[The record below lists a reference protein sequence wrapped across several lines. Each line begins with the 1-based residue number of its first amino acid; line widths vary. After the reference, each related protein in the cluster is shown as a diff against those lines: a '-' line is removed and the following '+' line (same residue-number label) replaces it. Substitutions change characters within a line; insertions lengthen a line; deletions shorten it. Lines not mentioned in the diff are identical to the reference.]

1 VAVRNRNFQ
10 KIAGR
15 IGLLGLLAIF
25 TLPLGILVR
34 QLVFEIDQRIEF
46 IEKERRGIHYNRPL
60 RNLLEKSLAYRSQ
73 TNDVVTKR
81 EQSIAALVDL
91 ESQIENIFQDI
102 EANERQD
109 GKILKTTANWSRIQA
124 TWRFNHQAL
133 IQNNLS
139 PEELYCLQSGLITD
153 IVNQITHVGDTSN
166 MILDPDLDTY
176 YFLDTLITKLPT
188 ATFLTAEIRDLPQ
201 VTCISHERD
210 PEQHLFLLSSR
221 LDQSILS
228 IARAR
233 QTILEQYP
241 EANIPTSSYVTTV
254 QSTHRFVQTVEQ
266 SPLDRQVNNLELQQQ
281 SQYSLDAQFMLYD
294 AVEPLT
300 QEKLTLRIDQ
310 LKARKSSAV
319 IFTFLVLF
327 IIVSIYIALTLNWL
341 YIRLLDRRLSL
352 QYRTASVLAEAQSL
366 EWAIDRIL
374 PNICQQLQWD
384 IGELWQVDQCNGEI
398 NIFCVKSWQRS
409 PEAIPRQR
417 LDLSADKPSIVSRAF
432 SQKQPIWR
440 SEVMQYRNA
449 LIYTSH
455 AEFHQFP
462 HALALPI
469 LHEEEVIGVMAFFN
483 RDLPDQ
489 SDEHL
494 TTLLAVGRQI
504 AQFVQ
509 RQKVSKELS
518 DAKEVAE
525 VASRAKSQFLANMSH
540 EFRTPLNAI
549 IGYGEMLHEESE
561 DFENTILT
569 DDLSKIVTAGR
580 HLLKLVEDVLDISKI
595 EAGHMQPYLE
605 EFNIPLMLEEVVATT
620 RPLIQKNKNV
630 FVLKCDPDVINI
642 CSDFLKLKQILI
654 NLLSNAGKFTH
665 SGLVQLEVTREVEV
679 DHTFILF
686 LVKDSG
692 IGISAE
698 QIQKLFRVFTQAD
711 DSTTRKYG
719 GTGLGLAISQ
729 AFCQIMGGTLTVDSA
744 IDQGSIFTVRL
755 PEGPMLE
762 PQTMPISEV
771 SHG

>member
-1 VAVRNRNFQ
+1 VAVRKRSFQ
-10 KIAGR
+10 KLTGR
-15 IGLLGLLAIF
+15 IGLLSLLAIF

-46 IEKERRGIHYNRPL
+46 IEKERRGLHYNRPL
-60 RNLLEKSLAYRSQ
+60 RNLLEKTLAYRSQ
-73 TNDVVTKR
+73 SQDVVAKGK
-81 EQSIAALVDL
+81 QSIAALVDL
-91 ESQIENIFQDI
+91 ETQIESMFQEI

-109 GKILKTTANWSRIQA
+109 GKILKTASNWSRIQA
-124 TWRFNHQAL
+124 TWRFNRKAL
-133 IQNNLS
+133 SQNNLS

-153 IVNQITHVGDTSN
+153 IVKQITHVGDTSN

-188 ATFLTAEIRDLPQ
+188 AAFLTAEIRDLPQ
-201 VTCISHERD
+201 VTCISQEKD
-210 PEQHLFLLSSR
+210 PAQHLFLLSSR

-254 QSTHRFVQTVEQ
+254 QRTRKVVQIVEQ
-266 SPLDRQVNNLELQQQ
+266 LPLDRQINNLELQKE
-281 SQYSLDAQFMLYD
+281 SRYSLDAQFLLYD
-294 AVEPLT
+294 AIKPLV
-300 QEKLTLRIDQ
+300 QEKLSLRVDQ
-310 LKARKSSAV
+310 LKTRKSSAV

-327 IIVSIYIALTLNWL
+327 IIISIYIALTLNWL

-352 QYRTASVLAEAQSL
+352 QYRTASVLAEAQNL
-366 EWAIDRIL
+366 AWAIDRIL

-384 IGELWQVDQCNGEI
+384 IGELWQVEHRHGEI
-398 NIFCVKSWQRS
+398 NLSCVKNWQRS
-409 PEAIPRQR
+409 PDPLLGKRI
-417 LDLSADKPSIVSRAF
+417 DLPLDKPSIVSRAF

-449 LIYTSH
+449 LIYTAQ
-455 AEFHQFP
+455 AEFHEFP

-469 LHEEEVIGVMAFFN
+469 LHEDEVIGVMAFFN
-483 RDLPDQ
+483 HELPDQ
-489 SDEHL
+489 SEEHL
-494 TTLLAVGRQI
+494 TTLLSVGRQI
-504 AQFVQ
+504 AQFIQ
-509 RQKVSKELS
+509 RQKVSRELS

-525 VASRAKSQFLANMSH
+525 VASRTKSQFLANMSH

-569 DDLSKIVTAGR
+569 DDLNKIVTAGR

-605 EFNIPLMLEEVVATT
+605 EFNISLMLEEVVATIK
-620 RPLIQKNKNV
+620 PLIQKNKNV

-665 SGLVQLEVTREVEV
+665 SGLVQLEVTREVQAGQA
-679 DHTFILF
+679 FILF
-686 LVKDSG
+686 HVKDSG
-692 IGISAE
+692 IGISPE

-711 DSTTRKYG
+711 ASTTRKYG

-729 AFCQIMGGTLTVDSA
+729 AFCDLMGGTLTVDSA
-744 IDQGSIFTVRL
+744 IDRGSVFTVRI
-755 PEGPMLE
+755 PERPIAE
-762 PQTMPISEV
+762 SPTMPIPEV

>member
-1 VAVRNRNFQ
+1 
-10 KIAGR
+10 
-15 IGLLGLLAIF
+15 
-25 TLPLGILVR
+25 LVR

-46 IEKERRGIHYNRPL
+46 IEKERRGLHYNRPL
-60 RNLLEKSLAYRSQ
+60 RNLLEKTLAYRSQ
-73 TNDVVTKR
+73 SHDVVTKG
-81 EQSIAALVDL
+81 EHSIAALVDL
-91 ESQIENIFQDI
+91 ETQIESMFQEI

-109 GKILKTTANWSRIQA
+109 GKILETTSNWSRIQA
-124 TWRFNHQAL
+124 TWRFNRKAL
-133 IQNNLS
+133 RQSNLS

-153 IVNQITHVGDTSN
+153 IVKQITHVGDTSN

-176 YFLDTLITKLPT
+176 YFLDILITKIPT

-201 VTCISHERD
+201 VTCISQEKD
-210 PEQHLFLLSSR
+210 PAQHLFLLSSR

-254 QSTHRFVQTVEQ
+254 ERTRKVVQIVEQ
-266 SPLDRQVNNLELQQQ
+266 LPLYSQINNPELQEQ
-281 SQYSLDAQFMLYD
+281 SQHSLDAQFLLYD
-294 AVEPLT
+294 AVEPLV
-300 QEKLTLRIDQ
+300 QEKLSLRVDQ

-327 IIVSIYIALTLNWL
+327 IIISIYIALTLNWL

-366 EWAIDRIL
+366 AWAIDRIL

-384 IGELWQVDQCNGEI
+384 IGELWQVEQHHGEI
-398 NIFCVKSWQRS
+398 NISCVKSWQRS
-409 PEAIPRQR
+409 PDPLPRKC
-417 LDLSADKPSIVSRAF
+417 LNLSADKPSIVSRAF

-455 AEFHQFP
+455 AEFHEFP

-483 RDLPDQ
+483 RELPDQ
-489 SDEHL
+489 SDEQL

-504 AQFVQ
+504 AQFIQ

-525 VASRAKSQFLANMSH
+525 VASHAKSQFLANMSH

-605 EFNIPLMLEEVVATT
+605 EFNLPLMLEEVVATIK
-620 RPLIQKNKNV
+620 PLVQKNKNV

-665 SGLVQLEVTREVEV
+665 NGLIQLEVVREMDAEEA
-679 DHTFILF
+679 FILF
-686 LVKDSG
+686 HVKDSG
-692 IGISAE
+692 IGISPE

-711 DSTTRKYG
+711 ASTTRKYG

-729 AFCQIMGGTLTVDSA
+729 AFCDLMGGTLTVDSA
-744 IDQGSIFTVRL
+744 IDQGSIFTVRI
-755 PEGPMLE
+755 PERPTNE
-762 PQTMPISEV
+762 PQIMPIPEV

>member
-1 VAVRNRNFQ
+1 VAVRKRSLQ
-10 KIAGR
+10 KILGR

-46 IEKERRGIHYNRPL
+46 IEKERRGLHYNRPL

-73 TNDVVTKR
+73 THDIVVKGGR
-81 EQSIAALVDL
+81 SIAALVDL
-91 ESQIENIFQDI
+91 ETQIESIFQEI

-109 GKILKTTANWSRIQA
+109 SKVLKTTPNWSRIQA
-124 TWRFNHQAL
+124 TWQFNRKAL
-133 IQNNLS
+133 KQNNLS

-153 IVNQITHVGDTSN
+153 ITKQITHVGDTSN

-176 YFLDTLITKLPT
+176 YFLDTLITKIPT

-201 VTCISHERD
+201 ITCISQERN
-210 PEQHLFLLSSR
+210 PEEHLFLLSSR

-254 QSTHRFVQTVEQ
+254 QSTHRFVQVVEQ
-266 SPLDRQVNNLELQQQ
+266 LPLDRQVNNLDLQEQ
-281 SQYSLDAQFMLYD
+281 SQYSLDAQFLLYD
-294 AVEPLT
+294 SVEPLV
-300 QEKLTLRIDQ
+300 QEKLSLRVEQ

-366 EWAIDRIL
+366 DWAIDRIL

-384 IGELWQVDQCNGEI
+384 IGELWQVAESNGEI
-398 NIFCVKSWQRS
+398 KIFCVKSWQRS
-409 PEAIPRQR
+409 PDPILGQR

-449 LIYTSH
+449 LIYTSR
-455 AEFHQFP
+455 AEFHEFP

-483 RDLPDQ
+483 RELPDQ
-489 SDEHL
+489 SDEQL

-504 AQFVQ
+504 AQFIQ
-509 RQKVSKELS
+509 RQRISKELS

-595 EAGHMQPYLE
+595 EAGHTRPYLE
-605 EFNIPLMLEEVVATT
+605 EFSIPLMLEEVVATT
-620 RPLIQKNKNV
+620 RPLIQKNKNT
-630 FVLKCDPDVINI
+630 FVLKCDPTVIDI
-642 CSDFLKLKQILI
+642 CSDFLKLKQVLI

-665 SGLVQLEVTREVEV
+665 GGLVQLEVIREVEA
-679 DHTFILF
+679 DQTFILF
-686 LVKDSG
+686 RVKDSG

-698 QIQKLFRVFTQAD
+698 QLQKLFRVFTQAD

-755 PEGPMLE
+755 PESPTAA

>member
-1 VAVRNRNFQ
+1 MAVRNRNFQ
-10 KIAGR
+10 KMAGR

-34 QLVFEIDQRIEF
+34 QLVFEIDHRIEF

-73 TNDVVTKR
+73 THDVVTKG

-91 ESQIENIFQDI
+91 ESQIESIFQEI

-109 GKILKTTANWSRIQA
+109 SKILKTTPNWSRIQA

-133 IQNNLS
+133 IQSNLS
-139 PEELYCLQSGLITD
+139 PEELYCLQSGLIKD

-176 YFLDTLITKLPT
+176 YFLDTLITKIPT
-188 ATFLTAEIRDLPQ
+188 ATFLTAEIRDLPR
-201 VTCISHERD
+201 VACISQERD

-254 QSTHRFVQTVEQ
+254 QSTHKVVEIVEQ
-266 SPLDRQVNNLELQQQ
+266 LPLDRQVNNSELQQQ
-281 SQYSLDAQFMLYD
+281 SQYSLDAQFILYD

-327 IIVSIYIALTLNWL
+327 IIVSIYTALTLNWL

-352 QYRTASVLAEAQSL
+352 QYRTASILAEAQSL

-398 NIFCVKSWQRS
+398 KISCVKSWQRS
-409 PEAIPRQR
+409 PETLPRNR
-417 LDLSADKPSIVSRAF
+417 LDLSVDKPSIVSRAF

-449 LIYTSH
+449 LIYTSQ

-504 AQFVQ
+504 AQFIQ
-509 RQKVSKELS
+509 RQRISKELS

-620 RPLIQKNKNV
+620 RPLIQKNQNA
-630 FVLKCDPDVINI
+630 FVLKCDLDVINI

-665 SGLVQLEVTREVEV
+665 GGLVQLDVKREVEA
-679 DHTFILF
+679 DQTFILF
-686 LVKDSG
+686 HVKDSG
-692 IGISAE
+692 IGISAQ

-744 IDQGSIFTVRL
+744 IEQGSVFTVRL
-755 PEGPMLE
+755 PERPMTE
-762 PQTMPISEV
+762 SQMMPTSEV

>member
-1 VAVRNRNFQ
+1 VAVRKRSLQ
-10 KIAGR
+10 KILGR
-15 IGLLGLLAIF
+15 IGILGLLAIF

-46 IEKERRGIHYNRPL
+46 IEKERRGLHYNNPL
-60 RNLLEKSLAYRSQ
+60 RDLLEKSLAYRSQ
-73 TNDVVTKR
+73 THDIVAKGER
-81 EQSIAALVDL
+81 SIAALVDL
-91 ESQIENIFQDI
+91 ETQIESIFQEI
-102 EANERQD
+102 EANDRQD
-109 GKILKTTANWSRIQA
+109 GKVLRTTPNWSRIQA
-124 TWRFNHQAL
+124 TWQFNRKAL

-153 IVNQITHVGDTSN
+153 IIKQITHVGDTSN

-176 YFLDTLITKLPT
+176 YFLDTLITKIPT
-188 ATFLTAEIRDLPQ
+188 ATFLTAEIRALPQ
-201 VTCISHERD
+201 VTCISQERNPD
-210 PEQHLFLLSSR
+210 QHLFLLSSR

-254 QSTHRFVQTVEQ
+254 QSTHRFVQVVEQ
-266 SPLDRQVNNLELQQQ
+266 LPVDRQVNNLDLQQQ
-281 SQYSLDAQFMLYD
+281 SQYSLDAQFLLYD
-294 AVEPLT
+294 AVEPLV
-300 QEKLTLRIDQ
+300 QEKLSLRVEQ

-327 IIVSIYIALTLNWL
+327 IIISIYIALTLNWL

-384 IGELWQVDQCNGEI
+384 IGELWQVAKGHGDLRI
-398 NIFCVKSWQRS
+398 SCVKSWQRS
-409 PEAIPRQR
+409 PDPILGQR
-417 LDLSADKPSIVSRAF
+417 LDLSADQPSIVSRAF
-432 SQKQPIWR
+432 SQKQSIWR

-449 LIYTSH
+449 LIYTSQT
-455 AEFHQFP
+455 EFYEFP

-483 RDLPDQ
+483 RELPDQ
-489 SDEHL
+489 SEEHL

-504 AQFVQ
+504 AQFIQ
-509 RQKVSKELS
+509 RQKVTKELS

-561 DFENTILT
+561 DFENMILT

-595 EAGHMQPYLE
+595 EAGHMRPYLE
-605 EFNIPLMLEEVVATT
+605 EFSIPLMLEEVVATT
-620 RPLIQKNKNV
+620 RPLIQKNKNA
-630 FVLKCDPDVINI
+630 FTLECDANIGNI
-642 CSDFLKLKQILI
+642 CSDFLKLKQVLI

-665 SGLVQLEVTREVEV
+665 GGLVQLEVIREIEA
-679 DHTFILF
+679 DQRFILF
-686 LVKDSG
+686 RVKDSG

-698 QIQKLFRVFTQAD
+698 QLQKLFRVFTQAD

-744 IDQGSIFTVRL
+744 LDQGSIFTVRL
-755 PEGPMLE
+755 PERPTAAA
-762 PQTMPISEV
+762 QAMPISEV

>member
-10 KIAGR
+10 KLLGR

-46 IEKERRGIHYNRPL
+46 IEKERRGLHYNRPL
-60 RNLLEKSLAYRSQ
+60 RNLLEKTLAYRSQ
-73 TNDVVTKR
+73 SHDVVTKG

-91 ESQIENIFQDI
+91 EAQIETLFQEI
-102 EANERQD
+102 EVNERQD
-109 GKILKTTANWSRIQA
+109 SKVLKTTTNWSRIQA
-124 TWRFNHQAL
+124 TWQFNKKAL
-133 IQNNLS
+133 GQNNLS
-139 PEELYCLQSGLITD
+139 PEELYCLQSGLIKD

-176 YFLDTLITKLPT
+176 YFLDTLITKIPT
-188 ATFLTAEIRDLPQ
+188 ATFLTAEIHDLPRI
-201 VTCISHERD
+201 TCISQERN

-221 LDQSILS
+221 LDQSILA

-254 QSTHRFVQTVEQ
+254 QSTHRFITTVEQ
-266 SPLDRQVNNLELQQQ
+266 LPLDRQVNNPELQGQ

-294 AVEPLT
+294 AVEPLV
-300 QEKLTLRIDQ
+300 QEKLTLRVDQ

-327 IIVSIYIALTLNWL
+327 IIISIYIALTLNWL
-341 YIRLLDRRLSL
+341 YIRLLDRRLNL

-384 IGELWQVDQCNGEI
+384 IGELWQVEKRHGEEI
-398 NIFCVKSWQRS
+398 NLSCVKDWQRS
-409 PEAIPRQR
+409 PNPLLGKR
-417 LDLSADKPSIVSRAF
+417 LSLSLDRPSIVSRAF

-449 LIYTSH
+449 LIYTSE
-455 AEFHQFP
+455 AEFHEFP

-483 RDLPDQ
+483 HELPDQ
-489 SDEHL
+489 SEEHL
-494 TTLLAVGRQI
+494 TTLLSVGRQI
-504 AQFVQ
+504 AQFIQ
-509 RQKVSKELS
+509 RQKVSRELS

-569 DDLSKIVTAGR
+569 DDLNKIVTAGR

-605 EFNIPLMLEEVVATT
+605 EFNISLMLEEVIATIK
-620 RPLIQKNKNV
+620 PLIQKNQNV

-642 CSDFLKLKQILI
+642 FSDFLKLKQILI

-665 SGLVQLEVTREVEV
+665 NGSVQLEVTREIEAGEA
-679 DHTFILF
+679 FILF
-686 LVKDSG
+686 HVKDSG
-692 IGISAE
+692 IGISKE

-711 DSTTRKYG
+711 ASTTRRYG

-729 AFCQIMGGTLTVDSA
+729 AFCDLMGGTLTVNSA
-744 IDQGSIFTVRL
+744 IDQGSVFTVRL
-755 PEGPMLE
+755 PERPTA
-762 PQTMPISEV
+762 PTMPIPEV

>member
-1 VAVRNRNFQ
+1 VAVRKRSLQ
-10 KIAGR
+10 KLSGR

-46 IEKERRGIHYNRPL
+46 IEKERRGLHYNRPL
-60 RNLLEKSLAYRSQ
+60 RNLLEKTLAYRNQSHG
-73 TNDVVTKR
+73 VVTKG
-81 EQSIAALVDL
+81 EHSIAALVDL
-91 ESQIENIFQDI
+91 ETQIESMFQEI

-109 GKILKTTANWSRIQA
+109 GKILKTTPNWSRIQA
-124 TWRFNHQAL
+124 TWQFNRKAL
-133 IQNNLS
+133 RQNNLS

-153 IVNQITHVGDTSN
+153 IVKQITHVGDTSN

-176 YFLDTLITKLPT
+176 YFLDTLITKIPT
-188 ATFLTAEIRDLPQ
+188 ATYLTAEIRDLPQ
-201 VTCISHERD
+201 VTCISQDRD
-210 PEQHLFLLSSR
+210 PAQHLFLLSSR

-254 QSTHRFVQTVEQ
+254 QSTHRFVTSVEQ
-266 SPLDRQVNNLELQQQ
+266 LPLNRQVNNSELQEQ

-294 AVEPLT
+294 AVEPLV
-300 QEKLTLRIDQ
+300 QEKLSLRVDQ

-341 YIRLLDRRLSL
+341 HIRLLDRRLSL

-366 EWAIDRIL
+366 AWAMDRIL

-384 IGELWQVDQCNGEI
+384 IGELWQVEQCNGEVEI
-398 NIFCVKSWQRS
+398 SCIKSWQRS
-409 PEAIPRQR
+409 PDPLPRKP
-417 LDLSADKPSIVSRAF
+417 LDLSGDKTSIVSRAF

-449 LIYTSH
+449 LIYTSQI
-455 AEFHQFP
+455 EFHKFP

-469 LHEEEVIGVMAFFN
+469 LHEDEVIGVMAFFN
-483 RDLPDQ
+483 HELPDQ
-489 SDEHL
+489 SEEHL
-494 TTLLAVGRQI
+494 TTLLSVGRQI
-504 AQFVQ
+504 AQFIQ

-605 EFNIPLMLEEVVATT
+605 EFNIPLMLEEVVATIK
-620 RPLIQKNKNV
+620 PLIQKNKNV
-630 FVLKCDPDVINI
+630 FMLKCDPDVINI

-665 SGLVQLEVTREVEV
+665 SGLVQLEVVREIEV
-679 DHTFILF
+679 DQAFILF
-686 LVKDSG
+686 HIKDSG

-711 DSTTRKYG
+711 ASTTRKYG

-729 AFCQIMGGTLTVDSA
+729 AFCDLMGGTLTVDSA
-744 IDQGSIFTVRL
+744 IDQGSVFTVRI
-755 PEGPMLE
+755 PERPTAE
-762 PQTMPISEV
+762 SPTMPIPEV

>member
-10 KIAGR
+10 KLLGR

-46 IEKERRGIHYNRPL
+46 IEKERRGLRYNRPL
-60 RNLLEKSLAYRSQ
+60 RNLLERSLAYRSQ
-73 TNDVVTKR
+73 SHDVVTKG
-81 EQSIAALVDL
+81 EQSIAALIDL
-91 ESQIENIFQDI
+91 EAQIESLFQEI
-102 EANERQD
+102 EANEQQD
-109 GKILKTTANWSRIQA
+109 SSVLETAANWSRIQA
-124 TWRFNHQAL
+124 TWQFNRKAL
-133 IQNNLS
+133 SQNNLS

-176 YFLDTLITKLPT
+176 YFLDTLITKIPT

-201 VTCISHERD
+201 VTCISQERD
-210 PEQHLFLLSSR
+210 RAPHLFLLSSR

-241 EANIPTSSYVTTV
+241 KANIPTSSYVTTV
-254 QSTHRFVQTVEQ
+254 QSTHRFVQTAEQ
-266 SPLDRQVNNLELQQQ
+266 LPLDRRVNNAELQKQG
-281 SQYSLDAQFMLYD
+281 QYSLDAQFMLYD
-294 AVEPLT
+294 AVEPLV
-300 QEKLTLRIDQ
+300 QEKLSLRVDQ

-327 IIVSIYIALTLNWL
+327 TIVSIYIALTLNWL

-366 EWAIDRIL
+366 AWAVDRIL

-384 IGELWQVDQCNGEI
+384 IGELWQVEQHQGEEI
-398 NIFCVKSWQRS
+398 SLSCLKSWQRS
-409 PEAIPRQR
+409 PNPQIGNR
-417 LDLSADKPSIVSRAF
+417 LDLTLDQPSIVARAF

-449 LIYTSH
+449 LIYTSQ
-455 AEFHQFP
+455 AEFHEFP

-483 RDLPDQ
+483 HELPDQ
-489 SDEHL
+489 SEEHL

-504 AQFVQ
+504 AQFIQ

-569 DDLSKIVTAGR
+569 DDLSKIITAGR

-605 EFNIPLMLEEVVATT
+605 EFNIPLMLEEVVATIN
-620 RPLIQKNKNV
+620 PLVQKNNNV
-630 FVLKCDPDVINI
+630 FVLKCDPDVTNI

-665 SGLVQLEVTREVEV
+665 GGLIQLEVMREVEADQV
-679 DHTFILF
+679 FILF
-686 LVKDSG
+686 HVKDSG
-692 IGISAE
+692 IGISEE

-711 DSTTRKYG
+711 ASTTRKYG

-729 AFCQIMGGTLTVDSA
+729 AFCQIMGGTLTVNSA
-744 IDQGSIFTVRL
+744 IDQGSVFTVRL
-755 PEGPMLE
+755 PVIPTA
-762 PQTMPISEV
+762 PTMSMSEV

>member
-1 VAVRNRNFQ
+1 M
-10 KIAGR
+10 
-15 IGLLGLLAIF
+15 AIF

-46 IEKERRGIHYNRPL
+46 IEKERRGLHYNRLL
-60 RNLLEKSLAYRSQ
+60 RNVLEKSLAYRSQ
-73 TNDVVTKR
+73 THEVVTKGDR
-81 EQSIAALVDL
+81 SIASLVDL
-91 ESQIENIFQDI
+91 ETQIESIFQGI
-102 EANERQD
+102 EINERRD
-109 GKILKTTANWSRIQA
+109 SKILKTTPNWSRIQA
-124 TWRFNHQAL
+124 TWRFNRKAL
-133 IQNNLS
+133 LQNNLS
-139 PEELYCLQSGLITD
+139 PEELYCLQSGFITD
-153 IVNQITHVGDTSN
+153 IVKQITHVGDTSN

-188 ATFLTAEIRDLPQ
+188 ATFLTAEIRDLPK
-201 VTCISHERD
+201 VNCISQERD

-228 IARAR
+228 IAHAR

-254 QSTHRFVQTVEQ
+254 QSTHRFVQVIEQ
-266 SPLDRQVNNLELQQQ
+266 LPLDRQVNNLDLQKQ

-294 AVEPLT
+294 AVEPLV
-300 QEKLTLRIDQ
+300 QEKLSLRVEQ

-327 IIVSIYIALTLNWL
+327 IIISIYIALTLNWL

-384 IGELWQVDQCNGEI
+384 IGELWQVTPINGEI
-398 NIFCVKSWQRS
+398 KISCVKNWQRS
-409 PEAIPRQR
+409 PNPRLGQR
-417 LDLSADKPSIVSRAF
+417 ADLSADKPSIVSRAF

-449 LIYTSH
+449 LIYTSRT
-455 AEFHQFP
+455 EFHEFP

-483 RDLPDQ
+483 RELPDQ
-489 SDEHL
+489 SDEQL

-504 AQFVQ
+504 AQFIQ
-509 RQKVSKELS
+509 RQRISQELS

-561 DFENTILT
+561 DFENTVLT

-595 EAGHMQPYLE
+595 EAGHMRPYLE
-605 EFNIPLMLEEVVATT
+605 EFNISLMLEEVVATT
-620 RPLIQKNKNV
+620 RPLIQKNKNA
-630 FVLKCDPDVINI
+630 FVLKCDPEVINI
-642 CSDFLKLKQILI
+642 YSDFLKLKQILI

-665 SGLVQLEVTREVEV
+665 GGLVQLEVMREIGANQ
-679 DHTFILF
+679 TFILF
-686 LVKDSG
+686 RVKDSG

-729 AFCQIMGGTLTVDSA
+729 AFCQIMGGTLTVDSVV
-744 IDQGSIFTVRL
+744 DQGTVFTVRL
-755 PEGPMLE
+755 PERPTN
-762 PQTMPISEV
+762 PSPTMPISEV
-771 SHG
+771 NHG